1 MMSCFK
7 CCIWLIYLPL
17 LFLLIVQVLFDIF
30 WKVLSVSI
38 INMIYK
44 VVNNVWTFCF
54 VWLIFR
60 QKLQFLVYFLMEI
73 RKVILRLKGKLYR
86 QIFYTIKEEKQRSVI
101 TTTSGHSALLFGR
114 WWSFDPQMA
123 SIKGNFNFIIPS
135 IPRLFFSF
143 VSVFFM
149 CTYIII
155 NHKIYYYT
163 AIYYDHCS

>member
-1 MMSCFK
+1 
-7 CCIWLIYLPL
+7 
-17 LFLLIVQVLFDIF
+17 
-30 WKVLSVSI
+30 
-38 INMIYK
+38 MIYK

-143 VSVFFM
+143 VSVFFL
-149 CTYIII
+149 CVHILSFIIKFI
-155 NHKIYYYT
+155 TILPSIMITVHNLDCRHLQPSIFLSFFY
-163 AIYYDHCS
+163 